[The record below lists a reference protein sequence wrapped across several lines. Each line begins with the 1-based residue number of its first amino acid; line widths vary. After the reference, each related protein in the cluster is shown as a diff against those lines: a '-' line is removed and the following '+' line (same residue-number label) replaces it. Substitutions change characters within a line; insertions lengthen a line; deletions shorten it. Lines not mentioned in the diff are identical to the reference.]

1 MKSTPLF
8 SLLSLCL
15 ATANALDYPYTTAE
29 PQKTGWPLTDE
40 ERAYVL
46 KPEFERRPGSEQAKH
61 QPTLWPVV
69 PSAGSWGGTSWLD
82 THSRLVEY
90 VKANAGPVD
99 VLLVGDSITQQW
111 GSPLDQG
118 RFNEAWKKHFG
129 GYKTINIG
137 IGGDKAQNVLW
148 RLDHGG
154 VEGLQPR
161 VVIVMIGNN
170 NMFFAPETGVEAAA
184 KGAQLVVANVREK
197 FPLAEVVAAKILPC
211 HAPGNLFYENIKR
224 TNAALDALS
233 LAADPKV
240 HVLDLWRDFLNADGT
255 LNQKLFQPDN
265 IHLSPEGYG
274 LYSERLKP
282 LLGRLLG
289 PEGIGG
295 EVVIPAKKDQP
306 AAQNGA
312 QSPATSSPKTA
323 APAAL
328 GEEMLRPT
336 AKSAD
341 GRSLI
346 YPYGPYNES
355 KLDPQ
360 TTGWPLTAAEV
371 AWVKRQEYFRKP
383 GHEAQKHLPEMW
395 FVTPTAGFWQAKD
408 GSEANAWVEHHA
420 ANIAKVQ
427 AAGGDIDIALLGDS
441 ITQGWGGGWDGAP
454 FNAAWQRHC
463 GTMKTVNLGIAG
475 DRMEQILWRLD
486 HGALDAASPRVI
498 VLMIGVNN
506 APLVHG
512 NGVPAASAA
521 HGIKLCIENLR
532 LRCPKSRILLVKIL
546 PAFNPG
552 ADVGARVREIN
563 DSLDTLQ
570 LDADT
575 NVRVLDLWREFT
587 QADGSLKTELYADKH
602 LHLGPDGY
610 ESFATA
616 LKPAVGA
623 LLGKPNR

>member
-1 MKSTPLF
+1 
-8 SLLSLCL
+8 
-15 ATANALDYPYTTAE
+15 
-29 PQKTGWPLTDE
+29 
-40 ERAYVL
+40 
-46 KPEFERRPGSEQAKH
+46 
-61 QPTLWPVV
+61 
-69 PSAGSWGGTSWLD
+69 
-82 THSRLVEY
+82 
-90 VKANAGPVD
+90 
-99 VLLVGDSITQQW
+99 
-111 GSPLDQG
+111 
-118 RFNEAWKKHFG
+118 
-129 GYKTINIG
+129 
-137 IGGDKAQNVLW
+137 
-148 RLDHGG
+148 
-154 VEGLQPR
+154 
-161 VVIVMIGNN
+161 
-170 NMFFAPETGVEAAA
+170 VEAAA
-184 KGAQLVVANVREK
+184 KGVQLVVANVREK

-211 HAPGNLFYENIKR
+211 HAPGNLFHENIKK

-233 LAADPKV
+233 LDADPKV
-240 HVLDLWRDFLNADGT
+240 HVLDLWSDFLTADGT
-255 LNQKLFQPDN
+255 LKQRLYTPDN

-274 LYSERLKP
+274 VYADRLKP